1 MAFIGFLAQA
11 VLISLSG
18 VMAPGPVTAVTVG
31 KGSRSPHAGAL
42 VAVGHGVVELPLM
55 VAIFYGLGR
64 LIELPNVKAGIGLV
78 GGLLLLAMGADMF
91 RSMNKAEVTA
101 RASEGSSLVAGMLLS
116 IGSPYFIVWWA
127 TVGAALIIRSVGFGL
142 AGFLVF
148 ALVHWLCDFVWYYF
162 LSALSYKGGQFFGR
176 IFQKVIFAV
185 CGAALLFFGTTFLVD
200 SVRTLAA

>member
-1 MAFIGFLAQA
+1 MAFIAFLAQA

-42 VAVGHGVVELPLM
+42 VAVGHGMVEVPLM

-64 LIELPNVKAGIGLV
+64 LIELPHVKAAIGLV
-78 GGLLLLAMGADMF
+78 GGLLLLAMGADML
-91 RSMNKAEVTA
+91 RTMNRAAVTA
-101 RASEGSSLVAGMLLS
+101 RASERSSLVAGMLLS

-127 TVGAALIIRSVGFGL
+127 TIGAALIIRSVGFGL

-162 LSALSYKGGQFFGR
+162 LSALSFKGGQFFGR
-176 IFQKVIFAV
+176 IFQKVIFGV
-185 CGAALLFFGTTFLVD
+185 CGAALLFF
-200 SVRTLAA
+200 AARFITDAAAVLLT

>member
-42 VAVGHGVVELPLM
+42 VAVGHGMVEVPLM

-64 LIELPNVKAGIGLV
+64 LIALSHVKAIIGLV
-78 GGLLLLAMGADMF
+78 GGFLLLAMGIDML
-91 RSMNKAEVTA
+91 RSMNKAEVTT
-101 RASEGSSLVAGMLLS
+101 RLSERSSLVAGMLLS
-116 IGSPYFIVWWA
+116 VGSPYFIVWWA

-142 AGFLVF
+142 VGFLVF
-148 ALVHWLCDFVWYYF
+148 AAVHWTCDFVWYYF

-176 IFQKVIFAV
+176 VFQKVIFAV
-185 CGAALLFFGTTFLVD
+185 CGGALLFFAARFIIDAAGHLV
-200 SVRTLAA
+200 R

>member
-42 VAVGHGVVELPLM
+42 VAVGHGMVEVPLM

-64 LIELPNVKAGIGLV
+64 LIALPNVKAVIGLV
-78 GGLLLLAMGADMF
+78 GGILLFAMGIEML
-91 RSMNKAEVTA
+91 RSMNRAEVTA
-101 RASEGSSLVAGMLLS
+101 RVSERSSLVAGMLLS
-116 IGSPYFIVWWA
+116 AGSPYFIVWWA
-127 TVGAALIIRSVGFGL
+127 TVGAALIIRSVGFGVG
-142 AGFLVF
+142 GFLVF
-148 ALVHWLCDFVWYYF
+148 AFVHWLCDFVWYYF

-176 IFQKVIFAV
+176 VFQRVIFAV
-185 CGAALLFFGTTFLVD
+185 CGGALLFF
-200 SVRTLAA
+200 AARFIIDAAGRLLR

>member
-185 CGAALLFFGTTFLVD
+185 CGTALLFFGTTFLVD

>member
-1 MAFIGFLAQA
+1 VAFIAFLAQA

-42 VAVGHGVVELPLM
+42 VAVGHGMVEVPLM

-64 LIELPNVKAGIGLV
+64 LIELPHVKAAIGLV
-78 GGLLLLAMGADMF
+78 GGLLLLAMGADML
-91 RSMNKAEVTA
+91 RTMNRAAVTA
-101 RASEGSSLVAGMLLS
+101 RASERSSLVAGMLLS

-127 TVGAALIIRSVGFGL
+127 TIGAALIIRSVGFGL

-162 LSALSYKGGQFFGR
+162 LSALSFKGGQFFGR
-176 IFQKVIFAV
+176 IFQKVIFGV
-185 CGAALLFFGTTFLVD
+185 CGAALLFF
-200 SVRTLAA
+200 AARFITDAAAVLLT

>member
-1 MAFIGFLAQA
+1 MALIGFLAQA

-42 VAVGHGVVELPLM
+42 VAVGHGVVEVPLM

-64 LIELPNVKAGIGLV
+64 LIELPNVKAVIGLV
-78 GGLLLLAMGADMF
+78 GGVLLLAMGADML
-91 RSMNKAEVTA
+91 RTMNKAAVTA
-101 RASEGSSLVAGMLLS
+101 RASERSSLVAGMLLS

-148 ALVHWLCDFVWYYF
+148 AVVHWLCDFIWYYF

-176 IFQKVIFAV
+176 VFQKVIFAV
-185 CGAALLFFGTTFLVD
+185 CGAALLFF
-200 SVRTLAA
+200 AARFIIDAAGGLLS